1 MRASGET
8 PRRRRVDTLDELTPQ
23 ELQIARM
30 VAAGASQKEVAATL
44 YLSPKT
50 IEYHLGKVYRKLG
63 ITSGRQLH
71 HRLAEQELI
80 EAS

>member
-1 MRASGET
+1 M
-8 PRRRRVDTLDELTPQ
+8 DDLTPQ

-44 YLSPKT
+44 YLSTKT

-63 ITSGRQLH
+63 ITSGRQLQR
-71 HRLAEQELI
+71 RLGEQELL
-80 EAS
+80 EVS